1 MDYRNVIESTL
12 DALILNASALQ
23 ETADAELSNQQSR
36 LLDSLFNQWN
46 ALSDEQRN
54 ALLEE
59 QLESKVQLLAKKNQS
74 CLRTF

>member
-1 MDYRNVIESTL
+1 MDYQKDIESTL
-12 DALILNASALQ
+12 DALILNASALKD
-23 ETADAELSNQQSR
+23 ASDAELSDQQTR

>member
-12 DALILNASALQ
+12 DALILNASALKD
-23 ETADAELSNQQSR
+23 ARDAELSDQQTR